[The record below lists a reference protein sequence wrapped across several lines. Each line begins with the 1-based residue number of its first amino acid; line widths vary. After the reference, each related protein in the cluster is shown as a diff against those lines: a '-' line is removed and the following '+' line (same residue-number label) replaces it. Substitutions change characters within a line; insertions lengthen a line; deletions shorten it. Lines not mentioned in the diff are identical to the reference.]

1 MGVMQMKK
9 LSMEI
14 VAYPRIHISLIAM
27 NSSGYRKHGGIGF
40 AISDPHIRVRA
51 RVSKQF
57 KLDDRRSVQLEK
69 HEYSRLLGTLED
81 VYAKEKLTQKLF
93 IEVSG
98 ELIPHHG
105 FGSETSLRLACLE
118 LLLLLN
124 GKNYDKEKL
133 ISLSGRGGV
142 SGIGIHSY
150 FEGGFIFDAGIK
162 SDSKEFKPSNLRET
176 RKNIPLKLIKT
187 FVEPWDIGLYLNS
200 KIKNVPE
207 AVEADFFKNACPI
220 AEIETYEILYHCVY
234 GSLSSIIEK
243 DKKNFLES
251 VNMIQNTKWKL
262 LERNLYKGVIED
274 DEKILFN
281 AGASAVGMS
290 SLGPL
295 LYFLADI
302 PIERV
307 IENSKIQGLKGTF
320 HKAFLQNNGRK
331 IING

>member
-1 MGVMQMKK
+1 MKRY
-9 LSMEI
+9 SMEI
-14 VAYPRIHISLIAM
+14 VAYPRIHISLISM
-27 NSSGYRKHGGIGF
+27 HTGGYRKHGGIGF
-40 AISDPHIRVRA
+40 AISDPLIRVGA
-51 RVSKQF
+51 RISKQF
-57 KLDDRRSVQLEK
+57 KLNDRRDVRLEK
-69 HEYSRLLGTLED
+69 HEYNRLLDTLEN
-81 VYAKEKLTQKLF
+81 VYVSEKLTSKLL

-118 LLLLLN
+118 LLFLIN

-133 ISLSGRGGV
+133 ISFSGRGGV

-187 FVEPWDIGLYLNS
+187 IVEPWEIGLYLNNN
-200 KIKNVPE
+200 IKNIPE
-207 AVEADFFKNACPI
+207 EVEADFFKNACPI
-220 AEIETYEILYHCVY
+220 AATETYEILYHCVY

-243 DKKNFLES
+243 DKKKFQDS
-251 VNMIQNTKWKL
+251 VNKIQSTKWKL
-262 LERNLYKGVIED
+262 LERNLYEGVIKD

-295 LYFLADI
+295 LYFLSDI
-302 PIERV
+302 PIDRV
-307 IENSKIQGLKGTF
+307 IENSKNDGLNGTF
-320 HKAFLQNNGRK
+320 RKAFLHNEGRK